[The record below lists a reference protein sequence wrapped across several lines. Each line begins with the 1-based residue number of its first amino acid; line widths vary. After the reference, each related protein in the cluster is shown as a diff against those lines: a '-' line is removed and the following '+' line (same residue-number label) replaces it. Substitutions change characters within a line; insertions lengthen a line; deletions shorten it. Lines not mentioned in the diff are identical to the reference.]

1 MLLKI
6 DNEYVSVE
14 GSLINFAD
22 SDIIIPVIPDI
33 PEEPIPSPEMIYM
46 NVAIANSI
54 TIELSE
60 GETLVAVT
68 PGLSISGNI
77 ISPISSKGQY
87 NVNVLNNKNIV
98 IKKIILTVTDPR
110 SSFAFD
116 SIHKI
121 EDIFAS
127 VQEDEMLVVISRHAA
142 RGNDTTIKGDLSST
156 GITQCKTLGAKLKND
171 NIDLTKTYIAGSHK
185 YRAKNT
191 AYQITKA
198 MGVSYTSDYNYLDAD
213 GYEWLMERDFFTD
226 ADGGS
231 SGISLYLN
239 AYYCYVNEDA
249 YTGVYIDNKTIE
261 KEGVEG
267 DHQQHVNKL
276 PNHVNTKAQN
286 IIDNAVNIAKSK
298 NVDLAWF
305 GTHDKV
311 ICPLTAY
318 ITERKNPIHIDRSN
332 TTPYVKVSTSPSD
345 TSQTGTWSIPLIGG
359 IAIIVNKSTGRRET
373 YAFDSGF

>member
-6 DNEYVSVE
+6 DNDYVSFDGALINMPDIDVVPTTPE
-14 GSLINFAD
+14 INPETVFMTAFKSNTISISLEDGQSLI
-22 SDIIIPVIPDI
+22 
-33 PEEPIPSPEMIYM
+33 
-46 NVAIANSI
+46 
-54 TIELSE
+54 
-60 GETLVAVT
+60 AVT
-68 PGLSISGNI
+68 PGIIIDGNNISA
-77 ISPISSKGQY
+77 ISTVGIYKIDVINDK
-87 NVNVLNNKNIV
+87 NVVLKH
-98 IKKIILTVTDPR
+98 IILNITDPR
-110 SSFAFD
+110 KNFTYNA
-116 SIHKI
+116 IHKI
-121 EDIFAS
+121 EDIYS
-127 VQEDEMLVVISRHAA
+127 TVQEDERIVIISRHAA
-142 RGNDTTIKGDLSST
+142 RGTDTTVTGDLSTT
-156 GITQCKTLGAKLKND
+156 GINQCKTLGGKLSNN

-198 MGVSYTSDYNYLDAD
+198 MGVDYSSDFNYLDAD

-239 AYYCYVNEDA
+239 AYYCYVDEDA
-249 YTGVYIDNKTIE
+249 YTGVYIDNKTVE

-267 DHQQHVNKL
+267 DNQQHVNKL
-276 PNHVNTKAQN
+276 PNHVNSKAQA
-286 IIDNAVNIAKSK
+286 IIDNAVNIANTN

-332 TTPYVKVSTSPSD
+332 TDPYVKVSTSPSD
-345 TSQTGTWSIPLIGG
+345 TAQTGTWSIPLIGG
-359 IAIIVNKSTGRRET
+359 IAIIVNKTTGRRET

>member
-6 DNEYVSVE
+6 DNEYVSVG
-14 GSLINFAD
+14 GSLINFLD
-22 SDIIIPVIPDI
+22 SDIGPVIPD
-33 PEEPIPSPEMIYM
+33 EPIISPEIIYM
-46 NVAIANSI
+46 NVVKANSI
-54 TIELSE
+54 RIELE
-60 GETLVAVT
+60 DGQTLVPVSSEI
-68 PGLSISGNI
+68 SISGNI
-77 ISPISSKGQY
+77 IAPISSLGKY
-87 NVNVLNNKNIV
+87 NVNVVNSDNIV
-98 IKKIILTVTDPR
+98 VKKIVINVTDPR
-110 SSFAFD
+110 SSYVFNA
-116 SIHKI
+116 IHKI
-121 EDIFAS
+121 EDIFAT

-142 RGNDTTIKGDLSST
+142 RGNDTTVTGDLSST
-156 GITQCKTLGAKLKND
+156 GITQCKTLGAKLKNN
-171 NIDLTKTYIAGSHK
+171 NIDLTKTYIGGSHK

-198 MGVSYTSDYNYLDAD
+198 MGVPYSSDYNYLNAD

-249 YTGVYIDNKTIE
+249 YTGVYIDNKTE
-261 KEGVEG
+261 AKEGVEG
-267 DHQQHVNKL
+267 DHQQHVNKV

-286 IIDNAVNIAKSK
+286 IIDNAVSIASSK

-318 ITERKNPIHIDRSN
+318 ITERKNPIHIDRNN
-332 TTPYVKVSTSPSD
+332 TDPYVKVSTSPSD

-359 IAIIVNKSTGRRET
+359 IAIIVNKTTGRRET